1 VASVVKISA
10 FLLCR
15 SRTKAELSTL
25 FENLKCLGRG
35 DALRLLDLILSLY
48 RPPQKTRAGE
58 NHRRVTLDSDFRLM
72 SSTFS
77 VGNQNSAGR
86 SIRTYVL
93 FGMGRHSLRDQIL
106 RAGLPVLFRSGYHA
120 ASVRDICAAAD
131 APQGSFTNHF
141 RSKEAFAAEVLDRYF
156 EYLKGLVTA
165 ALNDETLTPR
175 QRLQRYLDVI
185 TKKLERDRW
194 MVGCLIGDF
203 SLQASSHSK
212 LLRKRL
218 DAIFREWRTL
228 FASCI
233 AAAQSAGE
241 VDSHFDATELA
252 EFLLASWEGA
262 ILRMKVERSPAAL
275 ERFKAIVFE
284 TVFQRPSTRAVA
296 KRHRRTRKN
305 STAKTK
311 QHRR

>member
-1 VASVVKISA
+1 V
-10 FLLCR
+10 
-15 SRTKAELSTL
+15 
-25 FENLKCLGRG
+25 
-35 DALRLLDLILSLY
+35 
-48 RPPQKTRAGE
+48 
-58 NHRRVTLDSDFRLM
+58 
-72 SSTFS
+72 
-77 VGNQNSAGR
+77 
-86 SIRTYVL
+86 
-93 FGMGRHSLRDQIL
+93 
-106 RAGLPVLFRSGYHA
+106 
-120 ASVRDICAAAD
+120 
-131 APQGSFTNHF
+131 
-141 RSKEAFAAEVLDRYF
+141 EVLDQYF
-156 EYLKGLVTA
+156 EYLKGLVNA

-175 QRLQRYLDVI
+175 QRLKRYLDVI
-185 TKKLERDRW
+185 MNKLERDRW

-233 AAAQSAGE
+233 AAAQAAGE
-241 VDSHFDATELA
+241 VDSRFDATELA

-284 TVFQRPSTRAVA
+284 TVFKRPSTRAVG
-296 KRHRRTRKN
+296 KRQRRARTN
-305 STAKTK
+305 STPKTK